1 MFGTTL
7 EYCEVSRL
15 HQLILVSQKPKT
27 NMFGTTFEYCE
38 VSRLHQ
44 LILVSQ
50 KQTCLVPLSS
60 TVK

>member
-15 HQLILVSQKPKT
+15 HQLILVSQKQT
-27 NMFGTTFEYCE
+27 CLVTTLEYCE